1 VELEMPLWGIS
12 RQQLASMKKQVY
24 IRDQEKEDYRI
35 YQLTFFLNSRPLQ
48 WWSLDLLN
56 RPL

>member
-1 VELEMPLWGIS
+1 MPLWGIS

-35 YQLTFFLNSRPLQ
+35 YQLTLFFK
-48 WWSLDLLN
+48 
-56 RPL
+56 